1 MDSMD
6 REKYSF
12 LQIQIQILNCLSES
26 KGPVSAKEI
35 AKKIGVSDR
44 NVRNRIDDMKQVLHE
59 NGVDILSNPGI
70 GYQLKQESQD
80 SLYQLR
86 HSFMEPSDEELISEE
101 EQRVHYLIRYVLSHE
116 RIESID
122 QIASIFF
129 VNSTTA
135 KKILGEARKFLEEFE
150 LKIIFH
156 KGKGACYQ
164 WKRNQQKT
172 VPCLRGKFLWKS

>member
-44 NVRNRIDDMKQVLHE
+44 NVRHRIDDMKQVLHE
-59 NGVDILSNPGI
+59 NGVDILSSPGF

-80 SLYQLR
+80 SLYQLLNR
-86 HSFMEPSDEELISEE
+86 QYEMTS
-101 EQRVHYLIRYVLSHE
+101 Q
-116 RIESID
+116 
-122 QIASIFF
+122 
-129 VNSTTA
+129 
-135 KKILGEARKFLEEFE
+135 
-150 LKIIFH
+150 
-156 KGKGACYQ
+156 
-164 WKRNQQKT
+164 
-172 VPCLRGKFLWKS
+172 